1 MGQTSKYFND
11 TVLND
16 SNRSEFENEWE
27 KLLNTLHLKE
37 LSKSLNNT
45 LAKQAY
51 LSMRSIRQMNDN
63 MGTCPFKYLQ

>member
-1 MGQTSKYFND
+1 MGQSIKYFND

-63 MGTCPFKYLQ
+63 MGTCPVPI